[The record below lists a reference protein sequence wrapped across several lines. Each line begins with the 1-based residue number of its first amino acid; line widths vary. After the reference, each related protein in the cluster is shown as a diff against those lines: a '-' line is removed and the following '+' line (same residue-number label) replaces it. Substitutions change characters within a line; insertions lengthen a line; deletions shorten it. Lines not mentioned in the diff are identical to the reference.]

1 MDRTLRLRDL
11 VALIGIVTSIGGIFL
26 CLFLLFFPVTIG
38 ATLPEAV
45 VGGSVD
51 LQVSMRWIQ
60 PILGQA
66 IVEDT
71 LIKQQYGSLIGEA
84 IKVSNQAT
92 MAGHSLNGGNPPVQ
106 ASVYTRAMEV
116 DHAAR
121 VQWVMGR
128 VIVELTRQRVRAG
141 MVTADRLADEE
152 NQRIVTIAQQAGKK
166 LNDIFKTE
174 RQARLGRAIVTET
187 LNQVRTAEHSP
198 ERVGL
203 IF

>member
-1 MDRTLRLRDL
+1 MNLIALVGMVTTL
-11 VALIGIVTSIGGIFL
+11 GGILL
-26 CLFLLFFPVTIG
+26 CLLLLFHPVTFG
-38 ATLPEAV
+38 ATVPDAEAS
-45 VGGSVD
+45 GSVD

-71 LIKQQYGSLIGEA
+71 LIKQQYGSEISDAIEA
-84 IKVSNQAT
+84 RNHMTTAAQR
-92 MAGHSLNGGNPPVQ
+92 LNGATPHAQ
-106 ASVYTRAMEV
+106 ASVYTRAMEI

-128 VIVELTRQRVRAG
+128 VIVELTRHRVRAG
-141 MVTADRLADEE
+141 MLTADRLADEE

-166 LNDIFKTE
+166 LDDVFRTE
-174 RQARLGRAIVTET
+174 RQARLGQAIVTET
-187 LNQVRTAEHSP
+187 LNQARTAEHSP